1 MSEHEDTWKIRQPQ
15 QKNTG
20 STAHPRGKSPSI
32 FRNNEKWKKRSTRGK
47 RIEIQPRNEWNVTSK
62 VYCTQKCLKLGTFN
76 DLFQLIIYKFINY
89 QSTWCSVHSAHKST
103 SPPRCPG
110 RSSRWC
116 FLTAT
121 TWRPQSYCG
130 WKMEPKQRSRPRSI
144 FWSLSSA
151 HLWRQEV
158 ISSRMFWGGKRVH
171 GMGNG
176 TVVLKHNANLKV
188 YIQSQHL
195 FVTASLSIYVWYNK
209 NHASIHYWSQQLVL
223 KLGPKMDPSP
233 CYGNPSSLHHP
244 TNQRKPTNPRPPSLA
259 WKKRRSNNSISCK
272 KVHHKQKLV
281 HCLEA
286 FQEIFMIFENL
297 SGEISIYQ

>member
-89 QSTWCSVHSAHKST
+89 QSKWCSVHSAHKST

-144 FWSLSSA
+144 FLIFI
-151 HLWRQEV
+151 V
-158 ISSRMFWGGKRVH
+158 G
-171 GMGNG
+171 
-176 TVVLKHNANLKV
+176 
-188 YIQSQHL
+188 
-195 FVTASLSIYVWYNK
+195 
-209 NHASIHYWSQQLVL
+209 
-223 KLGPKMDPSP
+223 
-233 CYGNPSSLHHP
+233 
-244 TNQRKPTNPRPPSLA
+244 PSLA
-259 WKKRRSNNSISCK
+259 PRSHFFKDVLRGKKSAW
-272 KVHHKQKLV
+272 HGQWD
-281 HCLEA
+281 
-286 FQEIFMIFENL
+286 
-297 SGEISIYQ
+297 SGSQT